1 MGRYP
6 HPLPTPVTPYWE
18 MFAHHLRAGRTRF
31 ASKSRPECTLFHLIL
46 WRIEGAVGWG
56 STPSSCLPLP
66 PHIGKC
72 SRAPGAWCGIGS
84 TRNRVPNA
92 LYFMRIREDLG
103 QLGRVQVPPTC
114 SPQEAPAK
122 SGARARR
129 RARTL
134 DAGVRARREGPR
146 KRPEALGGREDEIRP
161 VIY

>member
-31 ASKSRPECTLFHLIL
+31 ASKSPPECTLFHLIL

-66 PHIGKC
+66 PHIGKRLR
-72 SRAPGAWCGIGS
+72 SPSAWCGIGS

-92 LYFMRIREDLG
+92 LYFVRIREDLG
-103 QLGRVQVPPTC
+103 ELGRVQVPPPAPPRGTC
-114 SPQEAPAK
+114 QIGSARPPE
-122 SGARARR
+122 GARFRRR
-129 RARTL
+129 RAR
-134 DAGVRARREGPR
+134 ASGEPWEVPGSAR
-146 KRPEALGGREDEIRP
+146 KRWEGGKMR
-161 VIY
+161 